1 MEVFNHYRHSEK
13 YYDAALSAGRLS
25 WVMANDDTHDL
36 HREATF
42 KRWNVLMGA
51 QAETRNVMQQAL
63 MGRHYAVYAEDSN
76 FDKALVSCTTP
87 SVDQRVFRF
96 SHPFERIQAIGQNGK
111 VLASSQNTDTL
122 LVELG
127 AQESYARVEALDKGA
142 KLLLNPMVRYDGRT
156 LPLAASLRATP
167 DPIRT
172 WSFRLL
178 VLGSLVGI
186 LWMARWVRTRG

>member
-1 MEVFNHYRHSEK
+1 
-13 YYDAALSAGRLS
+13 
-25 WVMANDDTHDL
+25 
-36 HREATF
+36 
-42 KRWNVLMGA
+42 
-51 QAETRNVMQQAL
+51 
-63 MGRHYAVYAEDSN
+63 VYAEDSS
-76 FDKALVSCTTP
+76 FDKALVSCTAP
-87 SVDQRVFRF
+87 SENQRVFRF
-96 SHPFERIQAIGQNGK
+96 SHPLERIQAIGQNGK

-142 KLLLNPMVRYDGRT
+142 QLLLNPMVRYDGRT
-156 LPLAASLRATP
+156 LPQAASLRARP
-167 DPIRT
+167 NPIRT